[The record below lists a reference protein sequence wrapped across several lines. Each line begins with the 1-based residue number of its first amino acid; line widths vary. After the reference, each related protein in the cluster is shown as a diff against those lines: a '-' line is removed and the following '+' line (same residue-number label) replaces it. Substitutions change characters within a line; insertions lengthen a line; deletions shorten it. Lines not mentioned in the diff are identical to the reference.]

1 MNVLFIC
8 TANKLRSRTAEDHF
22 TEKYPTVNFMSAGT
36 DLKACMTQRT
46 TPLEEFMLEWA
57 DVIYVME
64 NTHKNKIA
72 KEHLNKVK
80 VLGISD
86 DYEYNQKEL
95 IDLLENK
102 IKL

>member
-22 TEKYPTVNFMSAGT
+22 TEKYPVVNFMSAGT
-36 DLKACMTQRT
+36 DLKTCMSLGT
-46 TPLEEFMLEWA
+46 TPLEEFLLEWA
-57 DVIYVME
+57 DIIYVME
-64 NTHKNKIA
+64 NTHKKKIG

-80 VLGISD
+80 VLGIPD
-86 DYEYNQKEL
+86 NYDYNQKEL
-95 IDLLENK
+95 IDLLEKK

>member
-22 TEKYPTVNFMSAGT
+22 TEKYPIINFMSAGT
-36 DLKACMTQRT
+36 DQKTCMSLRT
-46 TPLEEFMLEWA
+46 TPLEEYMLEWA
-57 DVIYVME
+57 DIIYVME

-72 KEHLNKVK
+72 KEHHAKVK
-80 VLGISD
+80 VLGIPD

-95 IDLLENK
+95 IDLLEKK
-102 IKL
+102 IQL